1 MSLLVFLVFLLT
13 CSLEDYGRSVSS
25 GVTFYVG
32 PVGGSG
38 FVFLI
43 ILVVVSVLDR
53 CSAVWRFG
61 AGALVVT
68 LMYLYN
74 RYTHWHSCKHS
85 GIPICSQ
92 HL

>member
-1 MSLLVFLVFLLT
+1 MFLVFLLT

-25 GVTFYVG
+25 GVIFYVG

-43 ILVVVSVLDR
+43 ILVVVSVLER

-61 AGALVVT
+61 AGGLVVVLIVVLVNCFYFHNT
-68 LMYLYN
+68 F
-74 RYTHWHSCKHS
+74 HSEFT
-85 GIPICSQ
+85 
-92 HL
+92 

>member
-1 MSLLVFLVFLLT
+1 MFLLT

-25 GVTFYVG
+25 GVIFYVG

-38 FVFLI
+38 CVFL

-61 AGALVVT
+61 AGGLVVMLVVVLVNCFYIRNT
-68 LMYLYN
+68 F
-74 RYTHWHSCKHS
+74 HSEFTW
-85 GIPICSQ
+85 
-92 HL
+92 